1 MYFLDIFCNCG
12 VLKYFLDQAKAA
24 IAKYICL
31 TLGSE
36 VFSMFLNDTG
46 INLLSVSGIL
56 DCDHLARVDPH
67 PEGQGL
73 HGRGI

>member
-1 MYFLDIFCNCG
+1 
-12 VLKYFLDQAKAA
+12 
-24 IAKYICL
+24 
-31 TLGSE
+31 
-36 VFSMFLNDTG
+36 MFLNDTG

-73 HGRGI
+73 HGRGILFISNLCQCLVKGLIPSGFLK

>member
-1 MYFLDIFCNCG
+1 
-12 VLKYFLDQAKAA
+12 
-24 IAKYICL
+24 
-31 TLGSE
+31 
-36 VFSMFLNDTG
+36 MFLNDTG

-73 HGRGI
+73 HGRGILFILLNVNALVNNIIRD